1 MLPDLQY
8 SAIRYESFAQDI
20 LAPLA
25 FPVHASLSLTWSRP
39 KGLDRPSFASASK
52 LKYAPCAIGT
62 RWGPVWSTAWFRV
75 RGKVPASMRG
85 FPVGLRFSSGT
96 EGTLW
101 VNGEPVHGFD
111 PYRDFAL
118 LIPRAKGGETIDCFV
133 EAACNLPL
141 GISTFWWDHP
151 EQHARWKE
159 ENPGRVEVCEL
170 VAYDHDAWAIG
181 QDFDSARRLMLALD
195 ASDPRAKEIDAGLR
209 ALHAS
214 IPAAAP
220 RTALRTARKSL
231 DQILLGSRRDADSTC
246 NAVGH
251 AHIDTAWLWPL
262 VETRRKCIR
271 SFANV
276 LALMDRFPNFRFLCS
291 QAQQYAYVE
300 EDAPA
305 LFARIKRAVKAGR
318 WEAAGAMWIEPDCTC
333 PSGESFIRQM
343 LHGCAYWQRAF
354 GKDAPQRQ
362 VYLPDTFGFPA
373 SFPQILRH
381 AGMDTFI
388 TNKMSW
394 CETNRFPHVTFM
406 WRGIDGSE
414 ILTHLTPGHNYNSSI
429 LPQDFLA
436 GEKNLVASDAV
447 SSHWLQP
454 YGFGDGGGGPTPEM
468 AQRAQL
474 GARWD
479 GLPRVEQKS
488 VHEWCGALHRDV
500 DAAER
505 TATPAQR
512 WDGELYLELHRGTYT
527 SQAWIKQANV
537 ENEEALRRAEFVA
550 AAVAKRGDCS
560 ATRVSLDTAWK
571 SLLLNQFHDI
581 LPGSSITAV
590 YEDAERDHQA
600 IRDAASRVTESA
612 VSTLLQTLGGANTL
626 VVMNPASSNASG
638 VAVDAKGALHFF
650 PEIPACA
657 VAAVVPWS
665 SGSPDP
671 VEVSSHF
678 LANRSLAME
687 LDAAGRIALLVRTE
701 DDRVLN
707 ASQAS
712 GRGFAPLNQLMLFE
726 DRPRRWEAWDTDRD
740 YREKSAPVEHAART
754 RVLTNNGIR
763 GEIEV
768 LQKLGT
774 QSELRMVYRLD
785 ALSRR
790 VEVLCEVDWR
800 ESQTLLRA
808 EFPLAVRARQATYG
822 IQFGAMERPTH
833 RNTSIEKA
841 QFEVPGHRWMDVS
854 EPGLGVAILDEGKYG
869 RDARAGA
876 DRTTLGLSLLKS
888 PNFPDATCD
897 RRLHAFRYALVA
909 HDGDWRASDI
919 DAEAERFVRPL
930 TVLGAG
936 KGKGALAQPFMV
948 TADAPMSVEIAAI
961 KPCESGAGVAI
972 RLVEK
977 HGARGLVCVRLPS
990 WCQDATRTD
999 AFEQPLSAADGRA
1012 RYNAKRN
1019 EITFD
1024 LHPFGIAT
1032 IVARS

>member
-1 MLPDLQY
+1 MLPHLQY
-8 SAIRYESFAQDI
+8 SAIRYESFAQEI

-25 FPVHASLSLTWSRP
+25 FPLRAPLTLSWWRP
-39 KGLDRPSFASASK
+39 KGLGRPDIAIARKGKFT
-52 LKYAPCAIGT
+52 PCAIGT

-75 RGKVPASMRG
+75 QGVVPASMRG
-85 FPVGLRFSSGT
+85 QCVALRFSSGT

-101 VNGEPVHGFD
+101 NDGAPVHGFD
-111 PYRDFAL
+111 PYRDFAVL
-118 LIPRAKGGETIDCFV
+118 LPRAKGGEKIDCFI

-159 ENPGRVEVCEL
+159 EQPGRVELCEL
-170 VAYDHDAWAIG
+170 VAYDHDAWRFA
-181 QDFDSARRLMLALD
+181 QDFDSARSMMLALD
-195 ASDPRAKEIDAGLR
+195 ASDPRAKELDTGLR
-209 ALHAS
+209 ALHAR

-220 RTALRTARKSL
+220 RRAIKEARTTL
-231 DQILLGSRRDADSTC
+231 DRLLAGSRRDADSLC

-251 AHIDTAWLWPL
+251 AHIDTAWLWPI

-305 LFARIKRAVKAGR
+305 LFAQIKRAVKAGR

-343 LHGCAYWQRAF
+343 LHGCGYWQRAF

-429 LPQDFLA
+429 LPQDFVA
-436 GEKNLVASDAV
+436 GENNLVTSDAV
-447 SSHWLQP
+447 SSRWLQP
-454 YGFGDGGGGPTPEM
+454 YGFGDGGGGPTAEM
-468 AQRAQL
+468 AQRAEL

-488 VHEWCGALHRDV
+488 VHAWCSDLHRDV
-500 DAAER
+500 ASKEKSE
-505 TATPAQR
+505 TPAQR

-527 SQAWIKQANV
+527 SQAWIKQANLQ
-537 ENEEALRRAEFVA
+537 NEEALRRAELLS
-550 AAVAKRGDCS
+550 AAVATRGDCS
-560 ATRVSLDTAWK
+560 AARALLDGAWK

-590 YEDAERDHQA
+590 YEDAQTDHQA
-600 IRDAASRVTESA
+600 ILDAATEVAEIAAAKVLS
-612 VSTLLQTLGGANTL
+612 VLGGKDS
-626 VVMNPASSNASG
+626 VVVLNPASSRASG
-638 VAVDAKGALHFF
+638 VAAGADGELHFF
-650 PEIPACA
+650 PEIPACS
-657 VAAVVPWS
+657 VAAVVPWV
-665 SGSPDP
+665 SGTPDP
-671 VEVSSHF
+671 VEVSKHV
-678 LANRSLAME
+678 LANRYLAME
-687 LDAAGRIALLVRTE
+687 LDSAGRIAALVRNE
-701 DDRVLN
+701 DGRVLN
-707 ASQAS
+707 ASAAK
-712 GRGFAPLNQLMLFE
+712 GRALLPLNQLMLFE

-740 YREKSAPVEHAART
+740 YREKASPVESPARL
-754 RVLTNNGIR
+754 RVVTDSGIR

-768 LQKLGT
+768 VQQIGAR
-774 QSELRMVYRLD
+774 SEMRMIYRLD

-790 VEVLCEVDWR
+790 VEVLCEVDWQ

-808 EFPLAVRARQATYG
+808 EFPIDVRARQATYG
-822 IQFGAMERPTH
+822 IQFGAIERATH
-833 RNTSIEKA
+833 RNTSMEKA
-841 QFEVPGHRWMDVS
+841 QFEVPGHRWMDIA
-854 EPGLGVAILDEGKYG
+854 EPGLGVSILDEGKYG
-869 RDARAGA
+869 RDARASA
-876 DRTTLGLSLLKS
+876 RSTTLGLSLLKS

-897 RRLHAFRYALVA
+897 RRLHAFRYAILA
-909 HDGDWRASDI
+909 HEGDWRAAEI
-919 DAEAERFVRPL
+919 DAEAERFLRPL
-930 TVLGAG
+930 TVLGVGRG
-936 KGKGALAQPFMV
+936 KGTLAQPCEV
-948 TADAPMSVEIAAI
+948 SAEAPMSVEIAAI
-961 KPCESGAGVAI
+961 KPCESGAGIAI

-990 WCQDATRTD
+990 WCQDAFRGD
-999 AFEQPLSAADGRA
+999 AFENPLAASEGRA
-1012 RYNAKRN
+1012 RFNAKRN
-1019 EITFD
+1019 EILFE
-1024 LHPFGIAT
+1024 LHPFGVAT
-1032 IVARS
+1032 IVARP